1 MSLVFPSAR
10 CCGAEAR
17 CGRAATRRLHML
29 AALVL
34 AALVLVG
41 GCATERVREQA
52 RLAMSEG
59 QYEQAV
65 ADLEQ
70 AYKRDPGSTEL
81 RAGVV
86 QARTQALAQ
95 LLSEAAAARAAGRL
109 DEAEQLLQRARTFDA
124 GARRVEALLADVATE
139 RRQRRALTE
148 AQALADK
155 QQGVAALRVIA
166 DALKDNPRHPE
177 LQALQRRLEVE
188 ARQAQNRALQAGLK
202 ETRPISLDFRD
213 ANLRT
218 VLDLVT
224 RHSGVSFILD
234 KDVRPDIRV
243 SVYLRAARL
252 EDAIDLLV
260 STHQLAKKVIDPQTV
275 LIYPNTPDKQREH
288 QEQIVKVFYLASA
301 EAKQAAAFLR
311 AMLKIREPFVDERAN
326 MLALRESPENIALA
340 ERLIALYDNGEPEV
354 LLEVEVLEVRT
365 TRLNELGIQFPDAAA
380 LTLLPP
386 AGQAGLTLGNLRGV
400 GRDRVGVAGV
410 DSLVINLRRQLGD
423 SHTLANP
430 RIRVRNR
437 EKARVLVGDKIP
449 VVTSIRSDNVTT
461 SSVNYLDVGIKLE
474 VEPTVYA
481 DDDVAIKVALEVSSL
496 GEQVRTNDTLAY
508 QIGTRS
514 ASTLLRLRDGETQLL
529 AGLINRADRN
539 ASSRVPGIGDLPVL
553 GRLFSSQLD
562 EGQRTELVLAITP
575 RVLRNLRRPDAN
587 ETELWVG
594 TEVLP
599 RLRPAGGQLV
609 PVEAEE
615 GPTAAVPG
623 TPAAA
628 GPAAAVRPA
637 GRPRLETPPEIP
649 AVPAAGT
656 TWEGPKTVKA
666 GTEFTATLR
675 INTPTPLRGAPLRLK
690 TGPNLEVLGVDEGM
704 FFRQGGA
711 GTSFTHAANAA
722 SGELNVGILRNELS
736 TAIGEGELLTLRL
749 RATAAGVAEV
759 ALLGL
764 EPISLKDAAPRLKL
778 PQVLR
783 VQVEAGP

>member
-1 MSLVFPSAR
+1 MNPSA
-10 CCGAEAR
+10 
-17 CGRAATRRLHML
+17 AAVPSQRKLLHT
-29 AALVL
+29 AALV
-34 AALVLVG
+34 VLMLLSA
-41 GCATERVREQA
+41 CATQRVREHA
-52 RLAMSEG
+52 RIAMADG

-70 AYKRDPGSTEL
+70 AYKRDPDSTEL
-81 RAGVV
+81 RAGLV
-86 QARTQALAQ
+86 QARAQALAQ
-95 LLSEAAAARAAGRL
+95 LLAEAAAARAAGRM
-109 DEAEQLLQRARTFDA
+109 DEAEQLLQRARAFDA
-124 GARRVEALLADVATE
+124 GARRVDPLLADLATE
-139 RRQRRALTE
+139 RRQQRALAE
-148 AQALADK
+148 AQALAEQRK
-155 QQGVAALRVIA
+155 TPAALRVIA
-166 DALKDNPRHPE
+166 DALKDNPRHGE
-177 LQALQRRLEVE
+177 LLALQRRIEVE

-243 SVYLRAARL
+243 SAYLRSARL

-260 STHQLAKKVIDPQTV
+260 STHQLAKKVVDPQTV

-301 EAKQAAAFLR
+301 EAKQAAVFLR
-311 AMLKIREPFVDERAN
+311 AMLKIREPFVDERSN

-340 ERLIALYDNGEPEV
+340 ERLIALYDNTEPEV

-365 TRLNELGIQFPDAAA
+365 RRFTELGVRFPDAAT
-380 LTLLPP
+380 LTPLAP
-386 AGQAGLTLGNLRGV
+386 AGQSGLTLGNLSGI
-400 GRDRVGVAGV
+400 GRDRIGV
-410 DSLVINLRRQLGD
+410 DVGGLLLNLKREVGD
-423 SHTLANP
+423 SQTLANP
-430 RIRVRNR
+430 RIRTRNK

-449 VVTSIRSDNVTT
+449 VITSTT
-461 SSVNYLDVGIKLE
+461 SNGVVSESVNYLDVGIKLE

-496 GEQVRTNDTLAY
+496 GEQVRAGGVLAY

-529 AGLINRADRN
+529 AGLISRADRT
-539 ASSRVPGIGDLPVL
+539 ASNRVPGVGDLPVL

-562 EGQRTELVLAITP
+562 EDQRTELVLAITP

-599 RLRPAGGQLV
+599 RLRPAGGMLV
-609 PVEAEE
+609 PVEAEAE
-615 GPTAAVPG
+615 
-623 TPAAA
+623 
-628 GPAAAVRPA
+628 GPAAAQGAAPA
-637 GRPRLETPPEIP
+637 AARSPAPAAPLPGKPRLETPPEIP
-649 AVPAAGT
+649 SAPAAGAS
-656 TWEGPKTVKA
+656 WEGPKDVLP
-666 GTEFTATLR
+666 GIPFTATLR
-675 INTPTPLRGAPLRLK
+675 LNTPTPLRGAPLRLK
-690 TGPNLEVLGVDEGM
+690 TSPNLEVQAVEEGS

-711 GTSFTHAANAA
+711 ATSFTHAANAA

-736 TAIGEGELLTLRL
+736 TAIGEGDLLTLRL
-749 RATAAGVAEV
+749 RATAPGPAEV
-759 ALLGL
+759 ALVGL

-783 VQVEAGP
+783 LQVGAPQ